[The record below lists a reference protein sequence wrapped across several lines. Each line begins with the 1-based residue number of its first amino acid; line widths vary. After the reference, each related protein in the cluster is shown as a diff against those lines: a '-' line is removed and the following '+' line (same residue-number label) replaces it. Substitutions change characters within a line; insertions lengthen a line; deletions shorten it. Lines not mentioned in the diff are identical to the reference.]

1 MRIQSSV
8 RALIRAS
15 IRYGAAIGL
24 VGLAFG
30 LDRLL
35 PWLEHP
41 SPLFLAAVSI
51 SVWFGGLGPG
61 LLATALAALGVQH
74 FYAVDMNTGNLRT
87 VTWVWPAT
95 FVFAA
100 IMINW
105 LHTLQEKLSSAVAE
119 QNRRQVQFLSVVAH
133 ELRNFLHPVSAAMGL
148 LRRNAA
154 QDPAIEQSCATV
166 KRQVKNMARLIED
179 LLDIARINEG
189 KLVLHRERIDL
200 RDALAHAAEA
210 LKPQFRAHGLQLE
223 TRVPDEPLLF
233 EADRTRLDQVLMNL
247 LTNAVKHTPA
257 GGHIELEAA
266 HENSELVVRV
276 RDTGSGLTPELLPR
290 VFDLFVQGEGGSRGG
305 LGIGLAL
312 VRGVVEMHGG
322 SVAATSAGPGCG
334 SQFVVRLPA

>member
-1 MRIQSSV
+1 MRSQSSV
-8 RALIRAS
+8 RTF

-51 SVWFGGLGPG
+51 SVWFGGFGPG
-61 LLATALAALGVQH
+61 LLATVMAALGVQH
-74 FYAVDMNTGNLRT
+74 FYAVDMNTGNFRT

-100 IMINW
+100 ILINW
-105 LHTLQEKLSSAVAE
+105 LHMLQQKLASTISE

-133 ELRNFLHPVSAAMGL
+133 ELRNFLHPVSTAMAL
-148 LRRNAA
+148 LRRKAA

-166 KRQVKNMARLIED
+166 ERQVKNMARLIED

-189 KLVLHRERIDL
+189 KLVLQRERIDL
-200 RDALAHAAEA
+200 RDALAQAAEA
-210 LKPQFRAHGLQLE
+210 VQPQVQAHELHLE
-223 TRVPDEPLLF
+223 TRVPTESLPI

-247 LTNAVKHTPA
+247 LTNAVKHTPP
-257 GGHIELEAA
+257 GGRIELEAG
-266 HENSELVVRV
+266 HEGSEVVVRV
-276 RDTGSGLTPELLPR
+276 RDTGSGLAPELLPC

-312 VRGVVEMHGG
+312 VRGVVQMHGG
-322 SVAATSAGPGCG
+322 SVAATSAGPGLG
-334 SQFVVRLPA
+334 SEFVVRLPTH